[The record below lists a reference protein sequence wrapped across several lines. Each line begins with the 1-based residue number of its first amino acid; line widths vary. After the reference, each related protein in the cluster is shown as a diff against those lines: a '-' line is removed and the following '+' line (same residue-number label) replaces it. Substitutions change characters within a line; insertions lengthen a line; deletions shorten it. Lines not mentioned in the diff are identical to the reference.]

1 MKLRFTVALF
11 AALTTG
17 AVLAQDTASE
27 KGKLSYAIG
36 YEIGRD
42 FTEKKMDVDI
52 ATVIKA
58 IQDGHAKRNPTV
70 PPEQMRT
77 ALENMQKKMLETAQ
91 AEFAKVSAEN
101 KKKSDAFLAA
111 NKGKTGITTLPSG
124 IQYRIIETGTGPK
137 PTAASEVKLHFRG
150 SVSSGQEFANTYQ
163 GNQPVTMNI
172 ADAPI
177 PGLKAILPMMPVG
190 SRWEVFLPASQAYGN
205 SPRSPIGPEQA
216 VVFDVKVV
224 EIAKQ

>member
-17 AVLAQDTASE
+17 AVLAQDTSTE

-42 FTEKKMDVDI
+42 FTDKKMDVDI
-52 ATVIKA
+52 NTVIRA
-58 IQDGHAKRNPTV
+58 MQDGYAKKDPTV
-70 PPEQMRT
+70 PAEAMRT
-77 ALENMQKKMLETAQ
+77 SLENMQKKMIETAK
-91 AEFAKVSAEN
+91 AEFDKVAGEN
-101 KKKSDAFLAA
+101 KRKSDAFLAA
-111 NKGKTGITTLPSG
+111 NKSKTGITSLPSG
-124 IQYRIIETGTGPK
+124 IQYRVIETGSGPK
-137 PTAASEVKLHFRG
+137 PTAASEIKLHFRG
-150 SVSSGQEFANTYQ
+150 SLSTGQEFANTYQ

-177 PGLKAILPMMPVG
+177 PGLKAVLPMMPVG
-190 SRWEVFLPASQAYGN
+190 SRWEVFLPSTQAYGN
-205 SPRSPIGPEQA
+205 GPRSPIGPEQA

-224 EIAKQ
+224 EITKQ